1 MCVCPCVCVALGS
14 AQGDELQ
21 MLRSQL
27 LLVHGQLQYERYK
40 RQQHAVRNRR
50 LLREVIKSTTLEEHS
65 TSMVTPQA
73 PGAMG
78 PWSAVSPRPRH
89 VLSKGSGGTGNK

>member
-1 MCVCPCVCVALGS
+1 VRVCLGS
-14 AQGDELQ
+14 AQGEELQ

-65 TSMVTPQA
+65 GSMVTPYTYYVSMA
-73 PGAMG
+73 PRKCLVRLGRCLL
-78 PWSAVSPRPRH
+78 W
-89 VLSKGSGGTGNK
+89 LL

>member
-1 MCVCPCVCVALGS
+1 MCVCVFACVCVWLGS

-65 TSMVTPQA
+65 VSMVTRRTRTRTRTHTTP
-73 PGAMG
+73 PPPMTCGRLR
-78 PWSAVSPRPRH
+78 SAVI
-89 VLSKGSGGTGNK
+89 